1 MILAK
6 DLKRMIDQLPDNV
19 PVSIGDVYDCDIV
32 GYSFDSFDGIAKL
45 KLTEGFRIVT
55 DSFIDGLFNAM
66 KK

>member
-32 GYSFDSFDGIAKL
+32 GYSFDSFDGVAKL
-45 KLTEGFRIVT
+45 KLTEGFGIVT